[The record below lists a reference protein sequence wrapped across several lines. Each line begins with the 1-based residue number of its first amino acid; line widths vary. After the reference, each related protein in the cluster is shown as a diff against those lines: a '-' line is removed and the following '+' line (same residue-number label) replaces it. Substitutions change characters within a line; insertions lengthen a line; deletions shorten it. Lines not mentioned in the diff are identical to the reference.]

1 MLPPQPPPIP
11 NPENEQRHAYAY
23 HSKNHCNNNIYND
36 GDTNFRLFSGSY
48 CRWHRW
54 VEYGFTTAVVTNHIF
69 CTDLDHI
76 CLIQVNIS
84 KGVVRFSSLVCF
96 SGNWKRETGNGKRE
110 TGNGKRETGNG
121 KRETGNGKRET
132 GRYGNGNGNGNGNGK
147 RERERETRMFWARP
161 HAFLMSTLRPWSH
174 GPREGWGRGYYNTEP
189 LQHWSCW
196 HCSRGDVPIDTRSFI
211 GHNSVSSIIH
221 VLVVELRVIT
231 CISMLVFFS
240 FFSP

>member
-23 HSKNHCNNNIYND
+23 HSRNHCNNNIYND

-54 VEYGFTTAVVTNHIF
+54 VEYGFITAVVTNHIF

-96 SGNWKRETGNGKRE
+96 S
-110 TGNGKRETGNG
+110 
-121 KRETGNGKRET
+121 
-132 GRYGNGNGNGNGNGK
+132 
-147 RERERETRMFWARP
+147 
-161 HAFLMSTLRPWSH
+161 
-174 GPREGWGRGYYNTEP
+174 
-189 LQHWSCW
+189 
-196 HCSRGDVPIDTRSFI
+196 
-211 GHNSVSSIIH
+211 SI
-221 VLVVELRVIT
+221 
-231 CISMLVFFS
+231 S
-240 FFSP
+240 FFDLTAEIHGYFDNYYQERVYWLYSILLCLPLNKYVPSINHLDYYVSWRFRNTCKKRVCNSTGYTTCTTYHRHP